1 VAAVALL
8 ALAAGGVG
16 RHERPVR
23 RPGDW
28 WRLAAL
34 GVVGNGLFQL
44 CLVHGVHRTS
54 PAHAALLVALSP
66 IFAALLAALW
76 LGERL
81 SPRRILGIVVAF
93 AGVALI
99 VSRGG
104 DPAGGPTWLG
114 DLLSLGA
121 GLAWAFYSVA
131 GKPLLARR
139 PAFEVTTWAMAF
151 GALPLLPLGLP
162 GLAAVP
168 WRDLSP
174 GAWLLLAYLSVGTL
188 AVANLIW
195 YWALARA
202 ATARVVAFSYLNPVV
217 AAVIAVVLRQEA
229 PTVAL
234 ALGALAVLTGVT
246 LAGGAGGQTSKP

>member
-1 VAAVALL
+1 VLL
-8 ALAAGGVG
+8 ALAAAGVG
-16 RHERPVR
+16 RRDAAPR
-23 RPGDW
+23 RRGDW
-28 WRLAAL
+28 WRMAGL

-66 IFAALLAALW
+66 IFAALLAALL

-81 SPRRILGIVVAF
+81 PPRRIVGIGIAF

-99 VSRGG
+99 VSHGG
-104 DPAGGPTWLG
+104 GPASGPTWLG

-121 GLAWAFYSVA
+121 ALTWALYSVA

-139 PAFEVTTWAMAF
+139 SAFEVTTWAMVF

-162 GLAAVP
+162 ELARVP
-168 WRDLSP
+168 WSQLSL
-174 GAWLLLAYLSVGTL
+174 GTWALLVYLSVGTL

-202 ATARVVAFSYLNPVV
+202 ATTRVVAFSYLNPVV
-217 AAVIAVVLRQEA
+217 AAVIAVALGQEV
-229 PTVAL
+229 PTATL
-234 ALGALAVLTGVT
+234 AAGALAVLTGVALT
-246 LAGGAGGQTSKP
+246 QLDQRK